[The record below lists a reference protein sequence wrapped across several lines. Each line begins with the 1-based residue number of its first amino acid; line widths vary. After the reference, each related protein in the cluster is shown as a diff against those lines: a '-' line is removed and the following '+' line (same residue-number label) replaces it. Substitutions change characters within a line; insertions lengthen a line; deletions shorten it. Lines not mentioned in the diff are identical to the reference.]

1 MFGAGLFIFFS
12 AIIFTSILNFFI
24 RSEFIYTLL
33 LFSGAII
40 YGVYLV
46 YDVQILVGGSSRKL
60 DIDDYI
66 IGAMSI
72 YLDILNLFLKILK
85 ILDKISKS
93 ENKNKKKWESK
104 NQSSFIKIIAIN
116 CWDMFICFRF
126 K

>member
-93 ENKNKKKWESK
+93 ENKNKKKVRK
-104 NQSSFIKIIAIN
+104 
-116 CWDMFICFRF
+116 
-126 K
+126 